1 MDRQTIERIDVFAYR
16 HRVREMMES
25 PVVTV
30 AASATLQSVTELMNA
45 REASSIVAVDEAGRP
60 IGIMTGHDL
69 LAAVARD
76 GGVALTRPI
85 DGLLS
90 RPVATIAPDAFL
102 HTAIARMDRLGF
114 RHLGVV
120 DPASG
125 RLVGMVTAR
134 ALLRQ
139 RSGQAIA
146 LGDDIA
152 AAKGPEELGVA
163 YRRLP
168 AMALGLLGEGMTA
181 LEIAEVLSGALRDLS
196 GRAAELAAAA
206 MLTEG
211 QGEAPAPWAF
221 LVLGSA
227 GRGESLLA
235 ADQDNALVHT
245 GENDEEADWFAELG
259 RRAADILNA
268 AGLVYCAGGVMA
280 KNRACR
286 HNLVGWGAEVERWI
300 AEREPAHLLNADIFF
315 DFRPV
320 NGDYWLGDEL
330 RDFAVPLAARS
341 PAFLARL
348 AHMLDPRSPALSPV
362 FGRFRG
368 RAGRVDLKRGGL
380 RSLVSAARILGL
392 KLGSV
397 EVSTERRFAAAAEAG
412 LLPADDLALF
422 LDAHGRLLRLILEQ
436 QLIDI
441 ETGKAAGTAI
451 EVRRLPRLER
461 ERLKAALSAIGRIDL
476 VVRHA
481 LAQ

>member
-1 MDRQTIERIDVFAYR
+1 MDRQTIERIDIFAYR
-16 HRVREMMES
+16 HRVRDMMTN
-25 PVVTV
+25 PVVTI
-30 AASATLQSVTELMNA
+30 AASSSLQSAAELMHA
-45 REASSIVAVDEAGRP
+45 RKVSSLIAVDEAERP
-60 IGIMTGHDL
+60 TGIMTENDL

-76 GGVALTRPI
+76 GGVALTRPVE
-85 DGLLS
+85 GLLS
-90 RPVATIAPDAFL
+90 RSVATIGPDAFL
-102 HTAIARMDRLGF
+102 HTAIARMDRLHF
-114 RHLGVV
+114 RHLAVV

-125 RLVGMVTAR
+125 RLVGVVTAR

-139 RSGQAIA
+139 RSSQALA

-152 AAKGPEELGVA
+152 AARGPEELGDA

-168 AMALGLLGEGMTA
+168 AMARGLLREGMTA
-181 LEIAEVLSGALRDLS
+181 LEIAEVLSAALRDLS

-206 MLTEG
+206 MQAEG

-235 ADQDNALVHT
+235 ADQDNALVHA
-245 GENDEEADWFAELG
+245 GENDEETDWFAELG
-259 RRAADILNA
+259 RRAADILNT
-268 AGLVYCAGGVMA
+268 AGLVYCSGGVMA

-300 AEREPAHLLNADIFF
+300 AEREPVQLLNADIFF

-320 NGDYWLGDEL
+320 HGDYWLGDEL
-330 RDFAVPLAARS
+330 RAFAVPLAAGS
-341 PAFLARL
+341 PAFLVRL
-348 AHMLDPRSPALSPV
+348 SHMLDPRSPALSPIT
-362 FGRFRG
+362 GNLRSQ
-368 RAGRVDLKRGGL
+368 AGRVDLKRGGL

-392 KLGSV
+392 RLGSMAI
-397 EVSTERRFAAAAEAG
+397 STERRFAAAAEAG

-436 QLIDI
+436 QLIDVEAGMAPGTSI
-441 ETGKAAGTAI
+441 EA
-451 EVRRLPRLER
+451 RRLPRLER

-476 VVRHA
+476 VVRQA
-481 LAQ
+481 LGH